1 MDAPR
6 ANTTAVFFNFEAD
19 FVQSLRCIPLQVRY
33 KLDTCGIK
41 LKLQQWLQF
50 TPAERQQLVTLPCTT
65 ATEIRYYRCFLQE
78 RVLFYTG
85 VAATD
90 LPVESEPAWEK
101 VDVVPGSV
109 QSKAESLGIT
119 LTLEQW
125 RSLTSLQRFALLKLS
140 RAGHE
145 NHNFLPALQEFQLV

>member
-1 MDAPR
+1 MDDPAD
-6 ANTTAVFFNFEAD
+6 TTAVFFNFEAD

-50 TPAERQQLVTLPCTT
+50 TPSERQQLVTLPCTT
-65 ATEIRYYRCFLQE
+65 ATEIRYYRSFLQE

-90 LPVESEPAWEK
+90 LPVESEPIWEK

-140 RAGHE
+140 CAGHE
-145 NHNFLPALQEFQLV
+145 NHNFLPALQEFQLI